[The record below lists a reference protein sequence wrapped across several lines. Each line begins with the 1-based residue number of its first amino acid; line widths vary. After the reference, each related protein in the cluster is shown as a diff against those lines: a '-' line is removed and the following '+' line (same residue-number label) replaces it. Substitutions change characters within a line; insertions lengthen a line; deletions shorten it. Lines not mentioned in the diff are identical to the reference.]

1 MTLSPKGMAIGAAVV
16 VALWALVIWTESSQ
30 DLSTWQLLKER
41 AANKPGP
48 FWGSIVAGAFVLP
61 RIL

>member
-1 MTLSPKGMAIGAAVV
+1 MTGLRPFVVGALVV

-41 AANKPGP
+41 AENRPLTV
-48 FWGSIVAGAFVLP
+48 WGSIAVGALVLP
-61 RIL
+61 RIV

>member
-1 MTLSPKGMAIGAAVV
+1 MPNPRTALIGAFVV
-16 VALWALVIWTESSQ
+16 LALWALVIWTESSQ

-41 AANKPGP
+41 AANRPAT
-48 FWGSIVAGAFVLP
+48 FWGSALAGALLLP